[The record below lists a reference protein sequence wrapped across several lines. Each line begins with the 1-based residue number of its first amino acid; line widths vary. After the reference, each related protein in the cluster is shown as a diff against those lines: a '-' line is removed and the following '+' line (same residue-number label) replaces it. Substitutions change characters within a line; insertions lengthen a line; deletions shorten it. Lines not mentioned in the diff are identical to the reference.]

1 MSKAQPKPY
10 SYENPLKLK
19 KRNQNSELER
29 ANSKDGKTYFHRKLL
44 QLSTRPNINTRNN
57 EEPAQFTFLKLKD
70 QSEDCFALNLVSNP
84 NLKPIEIKIALG
96 IHNIIKRD
104 SPYDTKC
111 VFICTTKNVRH
122 DKLGEDGFVVT
133 SLNGDGTE
141 VYPTALHEA
150 LTNLLNIQISNGIL
164 NKALKRLD
172 SFHYFNVTPL
182 TPDNF
187 QSGTTNKKIERRAY
201 YKHIEVN
208 QHMCSKNLSNYWLLN
223 REL

>member
-1 MSKAQPKPY
+1 MKKAQSKPY

-19 KRNQNSELER
+19 KKHQNSELER
-29 ANSKDGKTYFHRKLL
+29 IKSKNGEKYFHRELL
-44 QLSTRPNINTRNN
+44 QLSTKPNVNTRNT
-57 EEPAQFTFLKLKD
+57 EEPTQFSFLKLKD

-96 IHNIIKRD
+96 ILNIIKRD
-104 SPYDTKC
+104 SPYDTDY

-122 DKLGEDGFVVT
+122 EKLGEEGFVIT
-133 SLNGDGTE
+133 SLDGDSSE

-150 LTNLLNIQISNGIL
+150 LSNLLNIKISNELL

-182 TPDNF
+182 TSDNLN
-187 QSGTTNKKIERRAY
+187 SDKTNKNVEHRAY

-208 QHMCSKNLSNYWLLN
+208 QHMCSKNISSYWT
-223 REL
+223 RTKE